1 MVWKLLAEI
10 LILWICY
17 ALYMAI
23 LVHRRGPIGGIF
35 FYPKVMQ
42 ERVIELGLITT
53 EVLKRRRN
61 YAFVLLLAWMI
72 LVPLVMIVFV
82 NGARSFGDCFW
93 QYYVLFLGAEFFD
106 WLVIDTIWV
115 ALSDWWLIP
124 GTEDLNDTWHST
136 KVKRWKLV
144 KLIPLS
150 VPVAAIVGGLCWLIG
165 RLAG

>member
-1 MVWKLLAEI
+1 MVWQLLAEI
-10 LILWICY
+10 PILWICY

-42 ERVIELGLITT
+42 ERVIELGLITA
-53 EVLKRRRN
+53 EGLKRRRN
-61 YAFVLLLAWMI
+61 YACVLLLTWMI

-82 NGARSFGDCFW
+82 NGARSFWDCFW

-150 VPVAAIVGGLCWLIG
+150 VPVAAIVGGLYWLIG
-165 RLAG
+165 RLAV

>member
-1 MVWKLLAEI
+1 MVWQLLAEI
-10 LILWICY
+10 PILWICY

-42 ERVIELGLITT
+42 ERVIELGLITA

-61 YAFVLLLAWMI
+61 YACVLLLTWMI

-82 NGARSFGDCFW
+82 NGARSFWDCFW

-150 VPVAAIVGGLCWLIG
+150 VPVAAIVGGLYWLIG
-165 RLAG
+165 RLAV